1 MRKHLFFIIY
11 TILLISASVFSILST
26 FVITKEKTDVP
37 VLGTEPTIPT
47 EIEEEKGKF
56 FKDESGNKCYKDS
69 NIEIK
74 IIQKREYETE
84 IYIADIK
91 IKDFHLMKTALA
103 NDTFGLNVKEKPSKM
118 AERVNA
124 ILAINGDYYSFRE
137 KGYVIR
143 NGLLYDPNRVPR
155 DSKSDILIINND
167 GSFTIQKEIKE
178 TSTAIYERG
187 AWQVFCFGP
196 GLISN
201 NEILVNEK
209 SEVAAYKASNPRTA
223 IGYISEG
230 HYVMVVSD
238 GRTTAS
244 AGLSLYEL
252 ALVLKDYGVKDAYNL
267 DGGGS
272 SVMIFNG
279 KIINQPTSNGEDIRE
294 RSSSDIVYIGY

>member
-1 MRKHLFFIIY
+1 MKKHLFLIIY
-11 TILLISASVFSILST
+11 SILLITASVFSILST

-37 VLGTEPTIPT
+37 VIGEEPTV

-56 FKDESGNKCYKDS
+56 FKDSEGNQCYKDK

-74 IIQKREYETE
+74 IIQKREYDTE

-91 IKDFHLMKTALA
+91 INDYHLLKTAFA
-103 NDTFGLNVKEKPSKM
+103 NNTFGLNIKEKPSAI

-124 ILAINGDYYSFRE
+124 ILAINGDYYGFRE
-137 KGYVIR
+137 KGYVVR
-143 NGLLYDPNRVPR
+143 NGLLYDPNRLPR
-155 DSKSDILIINND
+155 DNKSDILIVNND
-167 GSFTIQKEIKE
+167 GTFTIQKEAKE
-178 TSTAIYERG
+178 TSTAVYEKG

-196 GLISN
+196 GLINKGNIIVDES
-201 NEILVNEK
+201 
-209 SEVAAYKASNPRTA
+209 SEVAAHKASNPRTA
-223 IGYISEG
+223 IGYIEEG

-238 GRTTAS
+238 GRTVAS
-244 AGLSLYEL
+244 AGLSLYQL
-252 ALVLKDYGVKDAYNL
+252 ALVLDQYGVKDAYNL

-279 KIINQPTSNGEDIRE
+279 KIVNQPTSNGEDIRE